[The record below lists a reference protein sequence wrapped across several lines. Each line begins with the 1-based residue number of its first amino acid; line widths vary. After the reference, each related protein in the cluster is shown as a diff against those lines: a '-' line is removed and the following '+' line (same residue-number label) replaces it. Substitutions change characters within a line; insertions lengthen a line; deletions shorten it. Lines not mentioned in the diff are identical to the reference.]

1 MKSHLLKFASACS
14 LLAATVLLFSGIR
27 AFAGVTVTQNAGPGA
42 TSWPGTPLL
51 STVGN
56 PSAQLV
62 VGESFGGATTYTQT
76 LTIPGPDN
84 YSLQTIQ
91 LYVGGGTGTSASA
104 TMQLNLFDLGGR
116 VAPNPNAYAAG
127 TNLLG
132 GGAGVPISYVSQANG
147 LLRLDFTDS
156 DQVQLLAGHLYAFEI
171 QGISGTTPM
180 NWLRTISDT
189 YAGGA
194 AYRNR
199 GWLNGTNAR
208 DFGLALYG
216 VINTDPV
223 PPAVCTVDAGI
234 SHQLIDGF
242 GAGVVFLDA
251 GLDPMTDPQMDAL
264 YGTGSNQMGLSLIR
278 VRISPYGSGD
288 WTNAILDGQKAHAR
302 GAGILATP
310 WTPPAAMKDNN
321 NLVHGSLLPAQYP
334 NFVAYLNSFTDAMA
348 AGNAPVS
355 VVSLQNEA
363 DFDPTYEGCLWTAAQ
378 FETFCRDFAGGIT
391 APVMMPE
398 SFAFNQALSNPT
410 LNDPAAAANV
420 DYIGGHLYGG
430 TIQDYPLAHSLG
442 KHTWMTE
449 YLVNDQTIA
458 SAVETGRQIGDCLSV
473 GNMSAYI
480 WWKTIGDANGLLNA
494 SGALQKRA
502 YVMAQYSRF
511 VRPGDLRVDVSANT
525 GPMGITAFKDPVTGR
540 FAIVAVNNTTVS
552 VAQKFTVAGLTTASV
567 TPWVTSAT
575 QSLEQQSPLAIAAG
589 SFTYNVPAFSVVTF
603 AGTDSPAITSALS
616 ASGTVGVSFTLQI
629 TATNSPAS
637 YAATGLPPGLAIDS
651 VSGAISGTPTAAG
664 DFVATITATNAGGS
678 ATQPLLITVVKA
690 NATITL
696 GNLSVLYDGAPHTA
710 SVITSPAGL
719 PVVVTYNDVPNPP
732 IYPGTYTV
740 VAMIDDPD
748 YEGSATATLEIG
760 ITALVRH
767 LTSLNGG
774 IDGSLQT
781 LTTENATL
789 NGSAWIVGDLL
800 TPGTPQVR
808 LNGSPAFGGTLV
820 GPGAATPSG
829 YTITLNGGAALRH
842 LVQRIDPLTLP
853 VVAAPPEPAGTRS
866 VSLNS
871 AGQDAGDFA
880 TLRNLTVNSNVG
892 LIAVPP
898 GTYGNF
904 TANGGSGFVLGIA
917 GATQPSV
924 YNLQNLSL
932 NSSSQIQIAGPV
944 ILTLNNGFSINSNV
958 TFSSHPVAWFTV
970 LLASGGLTLNGADT
984 LTANVVAP
992 AGTVTLNGNA
1002 TLRGTVK
1009 ADRLI
1014 VNGNAL
1020 LENP

>member
-1 MKSHLLKFASACS
+1 
-14 LLAATVLLFSGIR
+14 
-27 AFAGVTVTQNAGPGA
+27 
-42 TSWPGTPLL
+42 
-51 STVGN
+51 
-56 PSAQLV
+56 
-62 VGESFGGATTYTQT
+62 
-76 LTIPGPDN
+76 
-84 YSLQTIQ
+84 
-91 LYVGGGTGTSASA
+91 
-104 TMQLNLFDLGGR
+104 
-116 VAPNPNAYAAG
+116 
-127 TNLLG
+127 
-132 GGAGVPISYVSQANG
+132 
-147 LLRLDFTDS
+147 
-156 DQVQLLAGHLYAFEI
+156 
-171 QGISGTTPM
+171 
-180 NWLRTISDT
+180 
-189 YAGGA
+189 
-194 AYRNR
+194 
-199 GWLNGTNAR
+199 
-208 DFGLALYG
+208 
-216 VINTDPV
+216 
-223 PPAVCTVDAGI
+223 
-234 SHQLIDGF
+234 
-242 GAGVVFLDA
+242 
-251 GLDPMTDPQMDAL
+251 
-264 YGTGSNQMGLSLIR
+264 
-278 VRISPYGSGD
+278 
-288 WTNAILDGQKAHAR
+288 
-302 GAGILATP
+302 
-310 WTPPAAMKDNN
+310 
-321 NLVHGSLLPAQYP
+321 
-334 NFVAYLNSFTDAMA
+334 
-348 AGNAPVS
+348 
-355 VVSLQNEA
+355 
-363 DFDPTYEGCLWTAAQ
+363 
-378 FETFCRDFAGGIT
+378 
-391 APVMMPE
+391 
-398 SFAFNQALSNPT
+398 
-410 LNDPAAAANV
+410 
-420 DYIGGHLYGG
+420 
-430 TIQDYPLAHSLG
+430 
-442 KHTWMTE
+442 
-449 YLVNDQTIA
+449 
-458 SAVETGRQIGDCLSV
+458 
-473 GNMSAYI
+473 
-480 WWKTIGDANGLLNA
+480 
-494 SGALQKRA
+494 
-502 YVMAQYSRF
+502 
-511 VRPGDLRVDVSANT
+511 
-525 GPMGITAFKDPVTGR
+525 
-540 FAIVAVNNTTVS
+540 
-552 VAQKFTVAGLTTASV
+552 
-567 TPWVTSAT
+567 
-575 QSLEQQSPLAIAAG
+575 
-589 SFTYNVPAFSVVTF
+589 
-603 AGTDSPAITSALS
+603 
-616 ASGTVGVSFTLQI
+616 
-629 TATNSPAS
+629 
-637 YAATGLPPGLAIDS
+637 
-651 VSGAISGTPTAAG
+651 
-664 DFVATITATNAGGS
+664 
-678 ATQPLLITVVKA
+678 
-690 NATITL
+690 
-696 GNLSVLYDGAPHTA
+696 
-710 SVITSPAGL
+710 
-719 PVVVTYNDVPNPP
+719 
-732 IYPGTYTV
+732 
-740 VAMIDDPD
+740 MIDDPD